1 MPDRTYGIRQSE
13 FVEQTA
19 IPSGSYIGIWNNGIN
34 YKMAYGNFMAGLG
47 VTGTIVQAGAVTGTP
62 VLDVAGTVNS
72 IRNIESG
79 SGIYAAV
86 SASNGV
92 SVQHNFTVDATGK
105 PLMLNQTTASPT
117 FVSLVASTG
126 ITLAAVGNTVTIA
139 NASAAAEARGQ
150 VYMQGNAT
158 ATVIASTSVPVLVAG
173 TWTVDLQSQMTGTTG
188 GRLTYTGTTTQYMR
202 VNAALSLDPISGA
215 NQDLQVYLAKNGTV
229 IAGSRIETIVTHLAH
244 QAVPLTWQL
253 QMAANDYI
261 EIFVQNL
268 TATNNITVSRVVLS
282 IH

>member
-1 MPDRTYGIRQSE
+1 MTDRTIGVRQSE
-13 FVEQTA
+13 FIQSTA
-19 IPSGSYIGIWNNGIN
+19 IPANSYLGIWNNGIN
-34 YKMAYGNFMAGLG
+34 YKMAYSDFMAGLG

-62 VLDVAGTVNS
+62 VLDKQGTVNN
-72 IRNIESG
+72 IRNIENG
-79 SGIYAAV
+79 SGIYTEV
-86 SASNGV
+86 SASNGITIK
-92 SVQHNFTVDATGK
+92 HNFTVNASGY
-105 PLMLNQTTASPT
+105 PLMLNTTATSPT
-117 FVSLVASTG
+117 FVSLVAGTG
-126 ITLAAVGNTVTIA
+126 ITLAAVGSTVTVT
-139 NASAAAEARGQ
+139 NSVAAAEARGQ

-173 TWTVDLQSQMTGTTG
+173 TWTVDLQSQMTGTTA

-253 QMAANDYI
+253 QMATNDYI